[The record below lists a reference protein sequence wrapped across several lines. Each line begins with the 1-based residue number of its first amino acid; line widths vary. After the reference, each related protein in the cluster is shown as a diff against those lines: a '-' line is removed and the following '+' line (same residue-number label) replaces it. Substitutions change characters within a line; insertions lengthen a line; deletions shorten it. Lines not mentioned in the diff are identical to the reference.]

1 MRRALVAFAAAG
13 VAVTAPRLV
22 LAFLAADGTTV
33 PLSVHAQLQVVAAV
47 AQALLL
53 TGGGACLAAQA
64 HATRSLLLGVAWTV
78 STFLTVLVIAPTAY
92 AGVSAHLAEEL
103 PAPWL
108 RWGYAA
114 VLVLSVEVM
123 AGGCLVA
130 AGARRPQDQALPEA
144 QPSSSGILG
153 LGLAEALRVAPSPSP
168 GAGQGLEEGLS
179 LSETHG
185 CPWCERTFSSAAAR
199 DGHKRHCPGR
209 QAPQVPLTSAA
220 EVRK

>member
-1 MRRALVAFAAAG
+1 M
-13 VAVTAPRLV
+13 
-22 LAFLAADGTTV
+22 
-33 PLSVHAQLQVVAAV
+33 

-64 HATRSLLLGVAWTV
+64 HATRSLLLGVAWAV
-78 STFLTVLVIAPTAY
+78 STLLTVLVLAPTAY

-130 AGARRPQDQALPEA
+130 AGAREPQDQALCPA
-144 QPSSSGILG
+144 STTLVQ
-153 LGLAEALRVAPSPSP
+153 RR
-168 GAGQGLEEGLS
+168 QLELCS
-179 LSETHG
+179 L
-185 CPWCERTFSSAAAR
+185 
-199 DGHKRHCPGR
+199 
-209 QAPQVPLTSAA
+209 L
-220 EVRK
+220 

>member
-1 MRRALVAFAAAG
+1 MRRL
-13 VAVTAPRLV
+13 R
-22 LAFLAADGTTV
+22 
-33 PLSVHAQLQVVAAV
+33 PLE
-47 AQALLL
+47 
-53 TGGGACLAAQA
+53 
-64 HATRSLLLGVAWTV
+64 TRSFGHA
-78 STFLTVLVIAPTAY
+78 VLRQGRRGDPAPLIVEKASHQAGEQ

-123 AGGCLVA
+123 AGGCLIA
-130 AGARRPQDQALPEA
+130 AGARQAQPQPEA
-144 QPSSSGILG
+144 LSGSSGILG
-153 LGLAEALRVAPSPSP
+153 LGLAEALRVAPRPSP
-168 GAGQGLEEGLS
+168 GAGQGLEEGLG

-209 QAPQVPLTSAA
+209 QVPQANEPGPLASAA
-220 EVRK
+220 EVRT

>member
-22 LAFLAADGTTV
+22 LAFLAADGAAV
-33 PLSVHAQLQVVAAV
+33 APAVHAQLQVVAAV

-64 HATRSLLLGVAWTV
+64 HATRSPLLGATWAM
-78 STFLTVLVIAPTAY
+78 STLLTVLVLAPTAY

-144 QPSSSGILG
+144 QPSPSGILG
-153 LGLAEALRVAPSPSP
+153 LGLAEALRVSAGP
-168 GAGQGLEEGLS
+168 GQGQEEGQGRGAY
-179 LSETHG
+179 G
-185 CPWCERTFSSAAAR
+185 CPWCTRMFSSTAAR
-199 DGHKRHCPGR
+199 DGHKRHCAAK
-209 QAPQVPLTSAA
+209 QSPQVGEPGPLAAAA
-220 EVRK
+220 EVTR